1 MNTPKFTAE
10 SSLYKSNAHYEVVAR
25 LAGLW
30 HPGQLVQPAARPVA
44 YCSMKGC
51 CVDLRD
57 MGLPGS
63 AVMGTSAGPTY
74 LFRLARTGKEL

>member
-1 MNTPKFTAE
+1 MNTPRFTAE
-10 SSLYKSNAHYEVVAR
+10 ASLYKSNAHYEVVAR

-57 MGLPGS
+57 MGLPRICCNGDEC
-63 AVMGTSAGPTY
+63 GPDV
-74 LFRLARTGKEL
+74 FV